1 MAYQFIGKN
10 MMNLDI
16 DFVIIWVDGQ
26 DEKWLSEKRQ
36 YSPEKEAD
44 NREVRFRDWGNL
56 RYWFRGVEKYAPFVR
71 KIFFVTWGHIPSWL
85 DTSNPK
91 LEIVNHR
98 DYIPSE
104 YLPTFNSH
112 TIELNLHRIKGL
124 SEHFVYFN
132 DDVFVVSPTKPED
145 YFKNGLPLDIFAL
158 NTVSF
163 GKDSVGHIIGSNM
176 SVINENFKKKACF
189 KQNLRKYLSPKYGK
203 HLVRTM
209 LLYKWHYFQG
219 FYNNHLAS
227 NFLKSTFEE
236 VWEKEPDILD
246 QTCSC
251 KFRSPTNV
259 NQWLMKYWQLVKGSF
274 APMSAKAGKYFRA
287 RDNNDGLKSD
297 VLFHKYKFICIN
309 DNEKLADFEKTKEEI
324 IQMFEAILP
333 EKSGFER

>member
-1 MAYQFIGKN
+1 MGEK
-10 MMNLDI
+10 MMNSEI
-16 DFVIIWVDGQ
+16 DFVITWVDGR
-26 DEKWLSEKRQ
+26 DEKWLAEKRQ
-36 YSPEKEAD
+36 YTPEKESD

-71 KIFFVTWGHIPSWL
+71 KIFFVTWGHIPEWL
-85 DTSNPK
+85 DTSNPR

-98 DYIPSE
+98 DYIPE
-104 YLPTFNSH
+104 KYLPTFNSH

-124 SEHFVYFN
+124 SERFVYFN

-145 YFKNGLPLDIFAL
+145 YFKKGLPLDIFAL

-163 GKDSVGHIIGSNM
+163 GKDTVGHIIGSDLTL
-176 SVINENFKKKACF
+176 INANFKKKVCF
-189 KQNLRKYLSPKYGK
+189 KKNLRKYFSPKYGK
-203 HLVRTM
+203 HLVRTI

-219 FYNNHLAS
+219 FYNTHLAS

-236 VWEKEPDILD
+236 VWEKEPEVLD

-251 KFRSPTNV
+251 KFRSLTNV
-259 NQWLMKYWQLVKGSF
+259 NQWLMKYWQLVTGRF
-274 APMSAKAGKYFRA
+274 APMSAKAGKYFKVRNKN
-287 RDNNDGLKSD
+287 RGLKND
-297 VLFHKYKFICIN
+297 VLSHKYKFICIN
-309 DNEKLADFEKTKEEI
+309 DNDKLADFEKTREDI